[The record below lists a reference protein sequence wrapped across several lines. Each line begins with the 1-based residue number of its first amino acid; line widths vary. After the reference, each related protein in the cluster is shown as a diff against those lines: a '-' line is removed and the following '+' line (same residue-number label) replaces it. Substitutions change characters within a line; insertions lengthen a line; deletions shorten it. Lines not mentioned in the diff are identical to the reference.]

1 MNYIKRATSIVILT
15 FTISFLFCQKK
26 PNILW
31 LVCEDQSLF
40 FSAYGDS
47 NAYTPSINGLTA
59 ESTVY
64 DNCFTTS
71 PVCSPSRSSLITGIY
86 PTSIGS
92 HQMRTYKKNS
102 SHKINKN
109 NGLPYFSP
117 LPSKNFK
124 FFTEYLRLNGYYCT
138 NNSKE
143 DYNMQT
149 SPLAWDESSKTAHWK
164 NREKNQPFFAV
175 FNFYNTHESNLWNRK
190 EISNSE
196 INEIILPPIFPNNK
210 VIKHDFYTNYRNIE
224 MFDAEIEK
232 LISEL
237 KKDKLYDN
245 TIIFLFSDHG
255 GPFPRYKRSIYDTGI
270 KCPLIIK
277 WLGVEKTKRN
287 EQMISFIDFAP
298 TLLDITGIEVPHDI
312 DGISFYNR
320 DKRKFIYAA
329 TDRFDESI
337 SKRRCIRNKE
347 FKLIRNFDTLNP
359 LYKSIN
365 FRTQMASMKLLDSL
379 NHEGSLNNYFEKWY
393 NHMVPEYELYD
404 INKDKYETK
413 NLFNDKKYLNIKNQL
428 VEELNKWINDSPYGN
443 MSEEE
448 MYEKMFQESKT
459 HLLNQPKIKKV
470 KNGIIIN
477 PNNVNSSVGWKNNTD
492 QSWRIYNENE
502 IIKTNDCFEII
513 VFKPGYE
520 ILMKNVDLKLL

>member
-196 INEIILPPIFPNNK
+196 INEIILPHIFPNNK
-210 VIKHDFYTNYRNIE
+210 LIKQDFYTNYRNIE
-224 MFDAEIEK
+224 MFDKYVEE
-232 LISEL
+232 LILEL
-237 KKDKLYDN
+237 KKDSLYDN

-277 WLGVEKTKRN
+277 WLDGQNTNRN
-287 EQMISFIDFAP
+287 DQMISFIDFAP
-298 TLLDITGIEVPHDI
+298 TLLDITGIGIPSEL

-320 DKRKFIYAA
+320 DEREFIYAA
-329 TDRFDESI
+329 SDRFDESI
-337 SKRRCIRNKE
+337 SKRRCIRNKD

-359 LYKSIN
+359 LHKSIDY
-365 FRTQMASMKLLDSL
+365 RAQMATMKLLDSL

-393 NHMVPEYELYD
+393 NHKAPEYEFYH
-404 INKDKYETK
+404 IKEDKYETK
-413 NLFNDKKYLNIKNQL
+413 NLFYNKKYVEIKNHL
-428 VEELNKWINDSPYGN
+428 IKELNKWIDDSPYGN
-443 MSEEE
+443 LSEKE
-448 MYEKMFQESKT
+448 MYEEMFQEGKT
-459 HLLNQPKIKKV
+459 HLLNQPKISKV
-470 KNGIIIN
+470 DNGVIIY
-477 PNNVNSSVGWKNNTD
+477 SNNTD
-492 QSWRIYNENE
+492 SSLGWRNIGEQSWTIYNGSE
-502 IIKTNDCFEII
+502 IIKTNDYFEII
-513 VFKPGYE
+513 IFKPGYE
-520 ILMKNVDLKLL
+520 ILTKGIDLNLF